1 MLAYMD
7 IWNVLHKE
15 QRKGLKVS
23 ETVHC
28 SAQTWHLI
36 KKKSN
41 LGWNMEKALKFWNI
55 LEAFFTSENRMYI
68 LFSYLTIKLFMVIV
82 YVIQLYNKGQNFYN
96 IHNALY
102 PYIIHPFL
110 KIFHMS
116 TVIIT
121 VILSIDRYVVVFY
134 PYVIYRNWGNVN
146 ILNNLRIETFQTEK
160 GL

>member
-1 MLAYMD
+1 
-7 IWNVLHKE
+7 
-15 QRKGLKVS
+15 
-23 ETVHC
+23 
-28 SAQTWHLI
+28 
-36 KKKSN
+36 
-41 LGWNMEKALKFWNI
+41 MEKALKFWNI
-55 LEAFFTSENRMYI
+55 LEASFTSENRMYI

-134 PYVIYRNWGNVN
+134 PYVIYRNLGKCEYLKQVENRHFSDGEGT
-146 ILNNLRIETFQTEK
+146 LES
-160 GL
+160 